1 MTKFFKGLMLAAA
14 ALSMAACSKVPAGNV
29 GVIANLYGSDKGIQN
44 EVVGPGRY
52 WISYN
57 QDLFLFPTFTQTYTW
72 QKDEAIQFQDKDGL
86 PITAAMGITYSIN
99 KDKAAVLFA
108 KYRKGIEEITSVY
121 LHNMVRDAIVE
132 AAASHP
138 VDYVYGHGK
147 TALISEVTQN
157 VRNQVGKYGINV
169 EKIYWVGAM
178 QLPETVQATV
188 NAKMAATQKA
198 LQREN
203 EVATATAQGQIDV
216 AKATGEAKARMIAAQ
231 AEADANR
238 VVAASLTPTL
248 VEKMKIEKWRG
259 NVPQVSG
266 GNTPIIDLR

>member
-1 MTKFFKGLMLAAA
+1 MNKFFKTLAIGVA

-29 GVIANLYGSDKGIQN
+29 GVIANLYGSDKGVQN
-44 EVVGPGRY
+44 QVVNPGRY
-52 WISYN
+52 YIGWN

-99 KDKAAVLFA
+99 PAKAAVLFQ
-108 KYRKGIEEITSVY
+108 KYRKGIDEITSIY

-147 TALISEVTQN
+147 TALINEVTKN

-203 EVATATAQGQIDV
+203 EVATATAQGLIDV
-216 AKATGEAKARMIAAQ
+216 ARATGEAKSRIIAAQ
-231 AEADANR
+231 AEADSNR
-238 VVAASLTPTL
+238 IVAQSLTPQL
-248 VEKMKIEKWRG
+248 VEKMRIEKWKG

>member
-1 MTKFFKGLMLAAA
+1 MTKFFKGLMMAAA

-29 GVIANLYGSDKGIQN
+29 GVIANLYGSDKGVQN
-44 EVVGPGRY
+44 TVVSPGRY
-52 WISYN
+52 WIGWN

-72 QKDEAIQFQDKDGL
+72 QKDEAIQFQDRDGL

-99 KDKAAVLFA
+99 PAKAAVLFQ
-108 KYRKGIEEITSVY
+108 KYRKGIDEITSIY
-121 LHNMVRDAIVE
+121 MHNMVRDAIVE
-132 AAASHP
+132 AASQHP
-138 VDYVYGHGK
+138 VDYIYGQGK
-147 TALISEVTQN
+147 TELLNAVTKH
-157 VRNQVGKYGINV
+157 VRAQVAPYGINV

-178 QLPETVQATV
+178 QLPETVQRTV
-188 NAKMAATQKA
+188 NSKMAATQQA